1 MTRSDPNASRRTT
14 SKSFGAALRQALVA
28 MPVLIFAVSPVLADN
43 SQLYV
48 YPAHGQS
55 YEQQQQDQFQ
65 CYEFGKNQT
74 GFDPMAPPPA
84 APTPPPQ
91 HKASFFGGAFAG
103 ALLGVA
109 VGAIAG
115 NAGEGAA
122 IGAASGGLFGGMRSQ
137 QQRTQQQQQQQQHA
151 AQLANERSNYN
162 RAYAACLEGRGYT
175 VD

>member
-1 MTRSDPNASRRTT
+1 MNRTFRKGIVYAVAT
-14 SKSFGAALRQALVA
+14 GALGLVLPTMA
-28 MPVLIFAVSPVLADN
+28 QPPQ
-43 SQLYV
+43 QLYV

-55 YEQQQQDQFQ
+55 YEQQQQDQYQ
-65 CYEFGKNQT
+65 CYEFGKAQT
-74 GFDPMAPPPA
+74 GFDPMAA
-84 APTPPPQ
+84 QQTSAPPPQ
-91 HKASFFGGAFAG
+91 QHASFFHGAFAG

-137 QQRTQQQQQQQQHA
+137 QQRNQQQQEQQEQA
-151 AQLANERSNYN
+151 SQLAAERSNYN
-162 RAYAACLEGRGYT
+162 RAYSACLEGRGYS

>member
-1 MTRSDPNASRRTT
+1 VELNDWKRQLLSLARRAACASAVLLI
-14 SKSFGAALRQALVA
+14 GAQ
-28 MPVLIFAVSPVLADN
+28 PVLADN
-43 SQLYV
+43 MQLYV

-65 CYEFGKNQT
+65 CYEFGKNAT
-74 GFDPMAPPPA
+74 GFDPMAAAPPPPPA
-84 APTPPPQ
+84 APK
-91 HKASFFGGAFAG
+91 KAGFFGGAFAG
-103 ALLGVA
+103 ALIGVA

-137 QQRTQQQQQQQQHA
+137 QQRNQQQQAQQQQA
-151 AQLANERSNYN
+151 AQLADERSNYN
-162 RAYAACLEGRGYT
+162 RAYSACLEGRGYT

>member
-1 MTRSDPNASRRTT
+1 MIHTPL
-14 SKSFGAALRQALVA
+14 SKRAVSATAAVL
-28 MPVLIFAVSPVLADN
+28 VLIAGSAAGDAP

-48 YPAHGQS
+48 YPAHGQT

-65 CYEFGKNQT
+65 CYEFGKNET
-74 GFDPMAPPPA
+74 GFDPMAAPPP
-84 APTPPPQ
+84 PPPQ
-91 HKASFFGGAFAG
+91 QKRAGFFGGAFAG

-122 IGAASGGLFGGMRSQ
+122 IGATSGGLFGGMRSAQ
-137 QQRTQQQQQQQQHA
+137 ARNQQQQSQQQQ
-151 AQLANERSNYN
+151 AQTLATERGNYN
-162 RAYAACLEGRGYT
+162 RAYSACLEGRGYT

>member
-1 MTRSDPNASRRTT
+1 MALSDQKRGFARTLRQVVLALPLSMMAASTAFADPN
-14 SKSFGAALRQALVA
+14 Q
-28 MPVLIFAVSPVLADN
+28 
-43 SQLYV
+43 QLYV
-48 YPAHGQS
+48 YPAHGQT

-65 CYEFGKNQT
+65 CYEFGKNAT
-74 GFDPMAPPPA
+74 GFDPMAPAPPPPPA
-84 APTPPPQ
+84 PP
-91 HKASFFGGAFAG
+91 KRAGFFGGAFAG

-137 QQRTQQQQQQQQHA
+137 QQRNQQQQLQQQQA
-151 AQLANERSNYN
+151 SQIASERSNYN
-162 RAYAACLEGRGYT
+162 RAYTACLEGRGYT

>member
-1 MTRSDPNASRRTT
+1 MGLSDPNPHPGT
-14 SKSFGAALRQALVA
+14 ALRSFIAASKKLPLA
-28 MPVLIFAVSPVLADN
+28 ISVLMFAVAPVLADN

-48 YPAHGQS
+48 YPAHGQR

-65 CYEFGKNQT
+65 CYEFGKNET
-74 GFDPMAPPPA
+74 GFDPMAPAPAPP
-84 APTPPPQ
+84 PPPQ

-137 QQRTQQQQQQQQHA
+137 QQRNQQQQQQQQQA
-151 AQLANERSNYN
+151 AQLASERSNYN
-162 RAYAACLEGRGYT
+162 RAYTACLEGRGYT